1 MNIKVLAIAIS
12 VLVFLL
18 VIELIRSG
26 RLTFKYAVSWLA
38 ASAIGIVVAVFDR
51 VLFHAAHAL
60 GFTLASN
67 FIFFLIGV
75 ALVFLSL
82 VLTVYLCQQTVRSE
96 RLAQDIALMKL
107 EIEKLKHNNP
117 GKKTA

>member
-1 MNIKVLAIAIS
+1 MHIKVMAIGIS
-12 VLVFLL
+12 VFVFLT
-18 VIELIRSG
+18 VIELIREG

-38 ASAIGIVVAVFDR
+38 ASAIGILVAVFDR
-51 VLFHAAHAL
+51 IFFHAARAL

-82 VLTVYLCQQTVRSE
+82 ILTVYLCQQTVRSE
-96 RLAQDIALMKL
+96 RMAQDIALMRL
-107 EIEKLKHNNP
+107 EIEKLKKSDA